1 MILVRT
7 AIILA
12 SVVVPSAPV
21 WAQRTDMVT
30 LANGDRITGE
40 IVELDRG
47 RLEFETD
54 DAGTISFEW
63 DKIVSV
69 EAARQFEVSTSDG
82 RRLLGSLGRGG
93 DGSVLITAGADS
105 VTLSMSEVI
114 TIIPIGA
121 SLWGRFDGSVDAGF
135 SYTRSSGIAQLNLN
149 SDTVFHRPA
158 FLFQLTASGTYIKQ
172 SEDEERD
179 DRGSLELSYLRYIG
193 RRWFGAGV
201 ARLESNESLGLTLR
215 SQLGGWVGLRLV
227 NTNRARFE
235 IGGGGVVNNEDG
247 VDTEPTQ
254 NIEGLL
260 GLQTSYY
267 TYDRP
272 KTNVDAS
279 VDYFPGLSDW
289 GRQRLQV
296 NAAVKRELWKDFFVA
311 FNVYDTFDSLPPSPD
326 AARNDVGVVI
336 SVGWSY

>member
-1 MILVRT
+1 M
-7 AIILA
+7 
-12 SVVVPSAPV
+12 P
-21 WAQRTDMVT
+21 
-30 LANGDRITGE
+30 
-40 IVELDRG
+40 
-47 RLEFETD
+47 
-54 DAGTISFEW
+54 
-63 DKIVSV
+63 
-69 EAARQFEVSTSDG
+69 
-82 RRLLGSLGRGG
+82 
-93 DGSVLITAGADS
+93 
-105 VTLSMSEVI
+105 EVI

-121 SLWGRFDGSVDAGF
+121 SVWARFDGSVDAGF

-149 SDTVFHRPA
+149 SDTVFHRPS
-158 FLFQLTASGTYIKQ
+158 FLFQLTASGTYIRQ

-179 DRGSLELSYLRYIG
+179 DRGSLEFSYLRYIG

-215 SQLGGWVGLRLV
+215 SQLGGWVGMRLV

-235 IGGGGVVNNEDG
+235 IGGGAVVNNEDG

-260 GLQTSYY
+260 GLQTWYY

-311 FNVYDTFDSLPPSPD
+311 FNVYDTFDSAPPSPGAD
-326 AARNDVGVVI
+326 RNDVGVVI
-336 SVGWSY
+336 SLGWSY